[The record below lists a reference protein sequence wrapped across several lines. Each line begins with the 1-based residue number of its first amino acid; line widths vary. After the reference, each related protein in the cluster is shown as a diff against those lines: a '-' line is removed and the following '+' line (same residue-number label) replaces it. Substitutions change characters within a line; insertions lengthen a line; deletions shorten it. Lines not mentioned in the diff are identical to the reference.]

1 MWSYNGTWK
10 AYMNKLLACTLL
22 IGASFGLRA
31 QVTIPIDKY
40 ELKNGLRVILSQ
52 DNAAPVVAV
61 YMIYDVGARAEEKGH
76 TGVAHLFEHMMF
88 EGSANV
94 PKGMHFATV
103 ESNGGVMNGST
114 HPDFTD
120 YFEVLP
126 SNKLATAL
134 WLESDRMRSLAIN
147 EENLKNQ
154 KEAVKQERRLS
165 FDNQPYATAIVDV
178 WPTLMFRNWQSSH
191 SLIGS
196 FEDLNASSVADVTKF
211 FKTYYAPDNAALVI
225 VGDIQVPEAKKLIE
239 TYFGDIPPQPKPKR
253 PDLTEPPDFKGQTKV
268 YKDPLAQV
276 PGLIVGYPG
285 PKRRS
290 PDYYAL
296 NMIDAILTLGD
307 SARLRQ
313 DLIKGKQSVIQ
324 YEANL
329 GWPFASTLDYRD
341 PEPYAI
347 FLLYKPNFTAEQIV
361 GQVQDEIGKLQS
373 QPIDA
378 KELARIKTQL
388 RAARIRELQS
398 SLTRART
405 LAQYAIADGNPGL
418 INTELDAMLAVTPA
432 QVQAAAKKY
441 LVPEKR
447 AVLEIQPAPA
457 PTAGAQ
463 PKEGK

>member
-1 MWSYNGTWK
+1 MK
-10 AYMNKLLACTLL
+10 LLLACTLL
-22 IGASFGLRA
+22 CGAWAATGA
-31 QVTIPIDKY
+31 EVTVPIEKY

-52 DNAAPVVAV
+52 DNAAPVVTV
-61 YMIYDVGARAEEKGH
+61 YIIYDVGSRSEEKGR
-76 TGVAHLFEHMMF
+76 TGFAHLFEHMMF

-94 PKGMHFATV
+94 PKGMHFATI

-120 YFEVLP
+120 YYEVLP

-178 WPTLMFRNWQSSH
+178 WPTLMFKNWQSSH

-196 FEDLNASSVADVTKF
+196 FEDLNASTVEDVSKF
-211 FKTYYAPDNAALVI
+211 FKTHYAPDNAVLVI
-225 VGDIQVPEAKKLIE
+225 VGDLQPAETKKLVE
-239 TYFGDIPPQPKPKR
+239 TYFADIPSQPKPKR
-253 PDLTEPPDFKGQTKV
+253 PDLAEPADFKGATRV

-276 PGLIVGYPG
+276 PGVVLGYPG

-296 NMIDAILTLGD
+296 NMVDAILTLGD

-329 GWPFASTLDYRD
+329 GWPFASALDYRD
-341 PEPYAI
+341 PEPYAL
-347 FLLYKPNFTAEQIV
+347 FLLHKPNFTAEQIV
-361 GQVQDEIGKLQS
+361 SQVQDEIAKLQN
-373 QPIDA
+373 QPIDS
-378 KELARIKTQL
+378 KELERIKTQL
-388 RAARIRELQS
+388 RASRIRELQT
-398 SLTRART
+398 SLTRAKA
-405 LAQYAIADGNPGL
+405 LAQYALADGKPEL
-418 INTELDAMLAVTPA
+418 INTELDTMLAVTPA

-441 LVPEKR
+441 LTPEKR
-447 AVLEIQPAPA
+447 AVLVIQPAPA
-457 PTAGAQ
+457 AGAQ
-463 PKEGK
+463 GAQKEGQ

>member
-1 MWSYNGTWK
+1 
-10 AYMNKLLACTLL
+10 MNKLLVCTLL
-22 IGASFGLRA
+22 CGAFLGKSA
-31 QVTIPIDKY
+31 EVTIPIDKF

-61 YMIYDVGARAEEKGH
+61 YIIYDVGSRAEEKGR
-76 TGVAHLFEHMMF
+76 TGFAHLFEHMMF

-94 PKGMHFATV
+94 PKGKHFETI

-120 YFEVLP
+120 YYEVLP

-178 WPTLMFRNWQSSH
+178 WPTLMFKNWQSSH

-196 FEDLNASSVADVTKF
+196 FEDLNASTVADVTKF

-225 VGDIQVPEAKKLIE
+225 VGDIQVPEAKKLVE
-239 TYFGDIPPQPKPKR
+239 TYFGDIPSQPKPKK
-253 PDLTEPPDFKGQTKV
+253 PDLTEPADFHGETKV

-276 PGLIVGYPG
+276 PGVIVGYPG

-307 SARLRQ
+307 SAWLRQ
-313 DLIKGKQSVIQ
+313 DLVKGKQSVIQ

-341 PEPYAI
+341 PEPYAL
-347 FLLYKPNFTAEQIV
+347 FLLYKPNFTYEQIV
-361 GQVQDEIGKLQS
+361 GQVQDEMAKLQN
-373 QPIDA
+373 QPLSA
-378 KELARIKTQL
+378 AELERIKTQL
-388 RAARIRELQS
+388 RATRIRDLQS
-398 SLTRART
+398 SLTRAHA
-405 LAQYAIADGNPGL
+405 LAQYTIADGNPGL
-418 INTELDAMLAVTPA
+418 INTELDAMTAVTAA

-441 LVPEKR
+441 FVAGKR
-447 AVLEIQPAPA
+447 SVLAIQPAPA
-457 PTAGAQ
+457 AGAQ
-463 PKEGK
+463 KKEGQ